1 FPSFVR
7 SSSSLARRMQSC
19 PARLRRQSASR
30 PPAPRPGSASGSFY
44 LSYASILSLA
54 DLNCAPHH
62 CARTGLPSFVG
73 LTIPRL
79 LDIVNNDTSVCVN
92 FVDFRAKSPRQKTAG
107 GRSRES
113 DDSVLFRQ
121 LRQAGG
127 RSRLRA
133 EHPVGHTVIGR
144 ALSAHIVCE
153 RYAVL
158 EQRHQLAGQLLV
170 LYVLADAAL
179 GQVLVPQ
186 RVRRATG
193 RRRELVGRIHH
204 REVAQL
210 AGVDVHLKE
219 PCQRGGV
226 DAALELVLRDDI
238 GAASLHAGQAE
249 GR

>member
-133 EHPVGHTVIGR
+133 EHPVGHAVVAGALR
-144 ALSAHIVCE
+144 ADSILKVHAG
-153 RYAVL
+153 L
-158 EQRHQLAGQLLV
+158 DQRGQLFGQRLI
-170 LYVLADAAL
+170 LHILADGAF
-179 GQVLVPQ
+179 GQVLVHQ
-186 RVRRATG
+186 RVRR
-193 RRRELVGRIHH
+193 E
-204 REVAQL
+204 
-210 AGVDVHLKE
+210 
-219 PCQRGGV
+219 
-226 DAALELVLRDDI
+226 
-238 GAASLHAGQAE
+238 
-249 GR
+249 